1 MEFSRQEYWSGLPH
15 SPTGALPDP
24 GTEPSSLALTGGFLT
39 PSVTWES
46 LHSRSAVPNVFWYQ
60 GLVSQ
65 ETIFPW
71 TRKRR
76 DGLKMIQAHCIY
88 CVLYLKSN
96 AAADLT
102 GGTDLQPGGWGP
114 LF

>member
-1 MEFSRQEYWSGLPH
+1 MEDNLFIDQDTVRGEGWFG
-15 SPTGALPDP
+15 D
-24 GTEPSSLALTGGFLT
+24 
-39 PSVTWES
+39 V
-46 LHSRSAVPNVFWYQ
+46 
-60 GLVSQ
+60 
-65 ETIFPW
+65 
-71 TRKRR
+71 
-76 DGLKMIQAHCIY
+76 QAHCIY